1 MKKIFILPFLVVM
14 MTLSFNVK
22 AAPGLD
28 ETVEFMVNGDNGW
41 PHKKKWSI
49 DQCVLTITDDTK
61 IEPWKNEKFDFNKV
75 IFSTAKGKNQA
86 NGSSSVEAECNG
98 VCWEYY
104 NLGKNLIKRKNFF
117 MMAPVNIDRFG
128 KAINNFI
135 TFCPGFKSA
144 F

>member
-41 PHKKKWSI
+41 PNKKKWSI

-61 IEPWKNEKFDFNKV
+61 LEPWKNEKLDFNKV